1 LTGDDA
7 LRKEIAM
14 SRSYRRNPFCGHTCA
29 KSDKPGKVLANRS
42 LRRHAVVAIRSC
54 LDFDGFIDPIPNDVS
69 SPWDFPK
76 DGKQRVERTS
86 KYFRLVLRK

>member
-1 LTGDDA
+1 
-7 LRKEIAM
+7 M

-42 LRRHAVVAIRSC
+42 LRRHAGMAIVAC
-54 LDFDGFIDPIPNDVS
+54 LDFDDYIDPVANDVS

-76 DGKQRVERTS
+76 DGKQRIARTS
-86 KYFRLVLRK
+86 KYYRIVLRK